1 MAGASQKLHADCLI
15 LPRCRI
21 RQSAC
26 SNGLT
31 CRAGEA
37 LTLAAWLFRPPAS
50 RRLCNDPTQQ
60 VTHLAFIR
68 ASSGRSAELGA
79 RLRDLLEPS
88 LRAPGCL
95 SFSVQRSQAD
105 ADLWLLSGSWQDQQ
119 AMSGYFASPTL
130 EVFGELVQEQVVSS
144 LDLHTFD

>member
-1 MAGASQKLHADCLI
+1 M
-15 LPRCRI
+15 
-21 RQSAC
+21 
-26 SNGLT
+26 
-31 CRAGEA
+31 
-37 LTLAAWLFRPPAS
+37 TLKQP
-50 RRLCNDPTQQ
+50 

-79 RLRDLLEPS
+79 RLRDLRDLLEPS
-88 LRAPGCL
+88 RRAPGCL
-95 SFSVQRSQAD
+95 SFTVQRSQAD

-130 EVFGELVQEQVVSS
+130 DVFGELVQAQVVSS